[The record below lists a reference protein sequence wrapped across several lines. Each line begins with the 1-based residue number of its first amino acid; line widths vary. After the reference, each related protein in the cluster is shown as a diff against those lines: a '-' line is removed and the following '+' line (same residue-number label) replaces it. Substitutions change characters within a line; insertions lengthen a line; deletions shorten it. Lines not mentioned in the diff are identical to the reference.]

1 MKQNVKN
8 KMLILLKVSKDIK
21 VTMNFKV
28 ELKEM
33 PSR

>member
-1 MKQNVKN
+1 MKQNVKS
-8 KMLILLKVSKDIK
+8 KMLILLKASKDIK

-33 PSR
+33 I